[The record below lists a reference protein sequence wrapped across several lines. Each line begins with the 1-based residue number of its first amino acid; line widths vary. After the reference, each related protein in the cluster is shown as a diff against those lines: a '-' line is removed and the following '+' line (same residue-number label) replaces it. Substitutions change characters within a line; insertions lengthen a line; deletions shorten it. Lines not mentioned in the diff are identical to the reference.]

1 MCSLGGLHRR
11 RNLGVRGREQ
21 AGDLVGQ
28 RLVGGE
34 PGELALP
41 EVEIAP
47 GQPVE
52 IGARI
57 GAGIVATTDGRFVVF
72 RGHGCTIAHC
82 LGSIVTGTR
91 LLQALSPSCRTAVSA
106 LMWPPRSERTF
117 TVREPEE
124 RSVMAEQ
131 AVLEGGPKPAPV
143 VIKKYANR
151 RLYNTATSA
160 YVTLEHL
167 SQMVKDKTDFVVYD
181 AKTGD
186 EITRSVLTQII
197 FEEESKG
204 GQTLLP
210 IPFLRQL
217 ISFYGDSLQSV
228 VPQYLEMSMSQ
239 FARNQEQ
246 MRSYLQ
252 NAFGF
257 NPFQQFET
265 MGKQNMAMFEQA
277 MRMFNPFRA
286 GQPGSKQP
294 ASGQQVPDQP
304 GPSQPG
310 ANGSE
315 AARADTPAAS
325 GAAPKEE
332 VVIDDLKRKLD
343 ELQNQLA
350 LLSKKP

>member
-1 MCSLGGLHRR
+1 
-11 RNLGVRGREQ
+11 
-21 AGDLVGQ
+21 
-28 RLVGGE
+28 
-34 PGELALP
+34 
-41 EVEIAP
+41 
-47 GQPVE
+47 
-52 IGARI
+52 
-57 GAGIVATTDGRFVVF
+57 
-72 RGHGCTIAHC
+72 
-82 LGSIVTGTR
+82 
-91 LLQALSPSCRTAVSA
+91 
-106 LMWPPRSERTF
+106 
-117 TVREPEE
+117 
-124 RSVMAEQ
+124 MADQ
-131 AVLEGGPKPAPV
+131 AVPEGGPKPAPV

-217 ISFYGDSLQSV
+217 ISFYGDSLQGV

-286 GQPGSKQP
+286 GQAG
-294 ASGQQVPDQP
+294 QP
-304 GPSQPG
+304 GQPNQPG
-310 ANGSE
+310 QMPPMANGQDAPKPE
-315 AARADTPAAS
+315 APAAAS
-325 GAAPKEE
+325 AAPQGE

-343 ELQNQLA
+343 ELQSQLA
-350 LLSKKP
+350 LLSSKKP

>member
-1 MCSLGGLHRR
+1 
-11 RNLGVRGREQ
+11 
-21 AGDLVGQ
+21 
-28 RLVGGE
+28 
-34 PGELALP
+34 
-41 EVEIAP
+41 
-47 GQPVE
+47 
-52 IGARI
+52 
-57 GAGIVATTDGRFVVF
+57 
-72 RGHGCTIAHC
+72 
-82 LGSIVTGTR
+82 
-91 LLQALSPSCRTAVSA
+91 
-106 LMWPPRSERTF
+106 
-117 TVREPEE
+117 
-124 RSVMAEQ
+124 MADQ
-131 AVLEGGPKPAPV
+131 AVPEGGPKPAPV

-217 ISFYGDSLQSV
+217 ISFYGDSLQGV

-246 MRSYLQ
+246 MRSYMQ

-286 GQPGSKQP
+286 GQPGSGQP
-294 ASGQQVPDQP
+294 GSGQPGSGQPGQVPPMANGQEAPKPEASGSP
-304 GPSQPG
+304 
-310 ANGSE
+310 
-315 AARADTPAAS
+315 T
-325 GAAPKEE
+325 AAPQGEA
-332 VVIDDLKRKLD
+332 VIDDLKRKLD